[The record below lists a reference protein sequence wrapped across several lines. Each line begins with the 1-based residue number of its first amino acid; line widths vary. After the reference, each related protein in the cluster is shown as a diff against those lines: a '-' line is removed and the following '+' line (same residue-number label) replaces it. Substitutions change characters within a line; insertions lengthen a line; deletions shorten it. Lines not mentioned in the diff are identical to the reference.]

1 MSLAMYAA
9 PFDNNSNNMNSNMNN
24 TMNSNTI
31 NSNTINSS
39 NDNDIINKKRQSNNK
54 TQKRY
59 YENHD
64 QQKVNSVLATIHQN
78 LVSSEDEEDSLGDF
92 NPPPPPQSV
101 GVQKTKAV
109 EESKNGPVSFNNGNE
124 YDSNSS
130 SIANNI
136 FKTLGKSPQPITG
149 GENNLDLNNFNTNYA
164 DNKTAEEYY
173 SKYLP
178 GINNLTQNKIN
189 KQYYNSNMNAPT
201 HSSNVYGTNDVIMQ
215 KINYMINLLEEQQD
229 EKTNNVTEE
238 VVLYSFLG
246 IFIIFVVDS
255 FARVGKYT
263 R

>member
-9 PFDNNSNNMNSNMNN
+9 PFDNNSNNSNSNMNN
-24 TMNSNTI
+24 TM

-54 TQKRY
+54 TQKRH

-78 LVSSEDEEDSLGDF
+78 RVSSEDEEDSLGDF

-201 HSSNVYGTNDVIMQ
+201 NNVYGTNDVIMQ